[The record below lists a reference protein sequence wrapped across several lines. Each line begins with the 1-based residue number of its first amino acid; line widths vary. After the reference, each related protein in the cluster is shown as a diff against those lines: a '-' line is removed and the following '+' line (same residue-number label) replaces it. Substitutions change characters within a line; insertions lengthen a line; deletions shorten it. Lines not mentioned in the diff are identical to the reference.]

1 MRTQR
6 TRGSSVP
13 TDKLPRP
20 GRQHGYA
27 PEVGMIDRSGDP
39 IVAGK
44 IARLS
49 DSSYRLKVLDLFA
62 GCGGLSLGFDAAGYQ
77 ITAAVE
83 LDDLA
88 SRSHALNFCRGK
100 PEEDVE
106 THAKPRDITRVDPEE
121 LVEDLGL
128 GDAAAAF
135 DVIIGG

>member
-1 MRTQR
+1 RICAEIQNKVLGGEICTESGSGQCRSAGTEREGVEGAGDLGMRTQR

-62 GCGGLSLGFDAAGYQ
+62 GCGGLSLGFD
-77 ITAAVE
+77 
-83 LDDLA
+83 
-88 SRSHALNFCRGK
+88 
-100 PEEDVE
+100 
-106 THAKPRDITRVDPEE
+106 
-121 LVEDLGL
+121 
-128 GDAAAAF
+128 
-135 DVIIGG
+135 